1 MASYTTQPMH
11 YNIYNNNN
19 THNHNNNIH
28 VGGGSTFF
36 PLPVRHRPLGHI
48 APGGGSQPPLGA
60 VAAGS
65 HYLPPPH
72 NFLQPQVQ
80 PTLPRYYVPPDER
93 VVVPTTDTNDE
104 IRRNRNAVV
113 EHRPKQKVVAPDDAE
128 APARQSHSPS
138 FSFREITLALLR
150 SNLDRQILLRDKI
163 ICALSLVG
171 LMFTILG
178 TLFSWYM
185 IHKPNQT
192 ESITFSTQWGCS
204 EVVFLRPGDY
214 TVARWMSAM
223 KCTKYN
229 ATDTAHVPFMED
241 RITKYGDTVHAMNW
255 LAFVATV
262 AVEVVIVDYYR
273 ILHKL
278 QVQEWSQVVM
288 YSSSTSLDM
297 KASTPCA
304 FYRSH
309 LLWQFVLEVGIH
321 AVMPYPWLP
330 DNYFPPGEVFREE
343 DAARVVHTAL
353 QLCVFLRVYVV
364 FRLVHHA
371 SAIYR
376 KRKEIVASSATM
388 RHIDYQI
395 DVFDTLKLYMF
406 KYTTTTLLAAHLL
419 ITVTGA
425 FVLFLLERDHPE
437 QKNGMDEYVNCLF
450 TMFITIRTI
459 GYGDY
464 KAYTVQGRIA
474 TSVFATIGTAIEMLL
489 GSVVINQFAMN
500 EDESYVNEFLKSN
513 VAWWEYKVCSAMLIQ
528 AAWKGSVRYKFLRGM
543 VPKAVNEEHMRRVRL
558 RLRNSKKQEAARRSN
573 PVFEHSALFTCVHED
588 GSHNNYIPPQISDV
602 LNGTDDVAGVREGL
616 SSKDFVKHAQRLL
629 ESGEDKGWSTDA
641 CRRQSVQRSHQR
653 RAYRRV
659 HGDDPESELHL
670 DRRNTDL
677 TPAMVAALYK
687 QLFTTDIDINKYRRY
702 QVDPPPGFMKER
714 SLEATKP
721 VTALTRDGRQLK
733 RRIPRTEGHKSNIIL
748 EALKNF
754 RVARRS
760 FQDCIQSS
768 ADSVLEAR
776 LNDLYSMLGDV
787 IQGVHDA
794 DLAVGNLKHVADVEF
809 LALRECVITEMGA
822 VPVTDPL
829 ANTSVKF

>member
-425 FVLFLLERDHPE
+425 FVLFLLERDH
-437 QKNGMDEYVNCLF
+437 
-450 TMFITIRTI
+450 
-459 GYGDY
+459 
-464 KAYTVQGRIA
+464 
-474 TSVFATIGTAIEMLL
+474 
-489 GSVVINQFAMN
+489 
-500 EDESYVNEFLKSN
+500 
-513 VAWWEYKVCSAMLIQ
+513 
-528 AAWKGSVRYKFLRGM
+528 
-543 VPKAVNEEHMRRVRL
+543 
-558 RLRNSKKQEAARRSN
+558 
-573 PVFEHSALFTCVHED
+573 
-588 GSHNNYIPPQISDV
+588 
-602 LNGTDDVAGVREGL
+602 
-616 SSKDFVKHAQRLL
+616 
-629 ESGEDKGWSTDA
+629 
-641 CRRQSVQRSHQR
+641 
-653 RAYRRV
+653 
-659 HGDDPESELHL
+659 
-670 DRRNTDL
+670 
-677 TPAMVAALYK
+677 
-687 QLFTTDIDINKYRRY
+687 
-702 QVDPPPGFMKER
+702 
-714 SLEATKP
+714 
-721 VTALTRDGRQLK
+721 
-733 RRIPRTEGHKSNIIL
+733 
-748 EALKNF
+748 
-754 RVARRS
+754 
-760 FQDCIQSS
+760 
-768 ADSVLEAR
+768 
-776 LNDLYSMLGDV
+776 
-787 IQGVHDA
+787 
-794 DLAVGNLKHVADVEF
+794 
-809 LALRECVITEMGA
+809 
-822 VPVTDPL
+822 
-829 ANTSVKF
+829 